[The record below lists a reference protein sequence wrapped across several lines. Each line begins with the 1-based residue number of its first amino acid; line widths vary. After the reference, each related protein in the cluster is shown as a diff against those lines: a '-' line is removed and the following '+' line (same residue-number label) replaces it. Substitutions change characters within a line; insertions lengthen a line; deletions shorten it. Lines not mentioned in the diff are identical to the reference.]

1 MNRGVQVLTS
11 ASMVDLT
18 GKGRTPR
25 QLGQPM
31 GVIATGRFA
40 HESLSAPEPI
50 NNPASN
56 ITQSMRAKQAEQEL
70 LKNSRK

>member
-25 QLGQPM
+25 QPGRPM

-40 HESLSAPEPI
+40 HEPDPIEPQGTT
-50 NNPASN
+50 S
-56 ITQSMRAKQAEQEL
+56 TTGMYDMSKMRR
-70 LKNSRK
+70 S